1 MAISTKLRYA
11 ELDEL
16 YLDPMN
22 PRLGRSNT
30 GRDVP
35 QDKVLELMKDFTL
48 DELAISFLEGG
59 GFWTHEALLATEEE
73 LYGESR
79 LVVIEGNRRLAA
91 LKYLRNAYNGKP
103 ASRKWQ
109 GIARIVELP
118 PDLFTKIPYF
128 RIDSREEIEAFLG
141 FRHVTGIKQWDPA
154 EKAEFIARLIDE
166 RGMSYV
172 EVMQRIGSK
181 TPVVRRHYIAY
192 RLLLQ
197 VEDSVES
204 FSSEDAEGR
213 FSVMSLSLRTQGV
226 QKHLQIDIMADPDMA
241 KVPVPKSHL
250 DALANFALWLF
261 GSSSEK
267 RPPLFTDSR
276 RVDDF
281 GRILESQEAVEYLE
295 RTERPRFEVALQ
307 LAGGDE
313 PEIVRL
319 LNGAADNIE
328 LSLTRVHLHKRSS
341 KIELAVERVGA
352 DAKQLLNIFPK
363 IRKKLEKE
371 DE

>member
-1 MAISTKLRYA
+1 MAISTELRYA
-11 ELDEL
+11 ALDEL

-59 GFWTHEALLATEEE
+59 GFWTHEALLATEEQ
-73 LYGESR
+73 LYGDPC

-91 LKYLRNAYNGKP
+91 LKYLHNAYIGEP

-109 GIARIVELP
+109 EIAQIAKPP

-128 RIDSREEIEAFLG
+128 KVDSREEIEAFLG

-154 EKAEFIARLIDE
+154 EKAEFIARLIDK
-166 RGMSYV
+166 RGMSYA
-172 EVMQRIGSK
+172 EAMQRIGSK
-181 TPVVRRHYIAY
+181 TPTVRRHYIAY
-192 RLLLQ
+192 RILLQ
-197 VEDSVES
+197 IEDSVEG
-204 FSSEDAEGR
+204 FSSKDAEGR
-213 FSVMSLSLRTQGV
+213 FSVMNLSLRTRGV
-226 QKHLQIDIMADPDMA
+226 QKYLQIDIMADPDTA
-241 KVPVPKSHL
+241 RVPVPKSHL
-250 DALANFALWLF
+250 EALANFALWLF
-261 GSSSEK
+261 GSSSEN

-276 RVDDF
+276 LVDNF
-281 GRILESQEAVEYLE
+281 GRILESQEAIEYLE

-319 LNGAADNIE
+319 LERAADNIE
-328 LSLTRVHLHKRSS
+328 LSLTRVHLHKTSS
-341 KIELAVERVGA
+341 KIHRAVERVGA
-352 DAKQLLNIFPK
+352 DAKQLLDIFPK
-363 IRKKLEKE
+363 IRERLEKE
-371 DE
+371 EV